1 MTTTSIRRH
10 QGEYG
15 ARFLIAH
22 QSVRNSVSGFIVG
35 KVGESVVCILG
46 LKKPSIQI
54 KPRCEDKYF
63 EKGFCSR
70 AGWRLQDFRGSRK
83 ANWSPTMSFLPAN
96 ALLVQIILS
105 LYILGSLCET

>member
-46 LKKPSIQI
+46 LKKPSTQI

-63 EKGFCSR
+63 EKGFFSP
-70 AGWRLQDFRGSRK
+70 AGWRLQDFR

-96 ALLVQIILS
+96 ALHLVQIILS